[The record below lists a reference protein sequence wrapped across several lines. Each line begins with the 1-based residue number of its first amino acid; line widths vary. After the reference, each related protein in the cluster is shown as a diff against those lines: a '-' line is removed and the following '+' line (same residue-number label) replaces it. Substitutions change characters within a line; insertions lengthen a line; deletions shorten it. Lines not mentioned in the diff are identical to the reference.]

1 MKLVMLTEE
10 ISKRFGD
17 ETALRLIKEAG
28 FDGYDYSMFD
38 NMDELLFDNA
48 DYVAYA
54 KKVRKTADDLGLPCL
69 QAHAPCRYMR
79 TREQVLATVPDY
91 MRSIEICA
99 ILGCKLLV
107 AHPGSRSTAEENKLY
122 LYDRI
127 LPFAEEMGVVIAT
140 ENLFK
145 RKVETEPETIP
156 AACGTSEDFIKHID
170 LINHP
175 YFTGC
180 VDVGHAEMVNCE
192 GAANMIR
199 ALGHDRVGAL
209 HVHDND
215 LYHDTH
221 TTPFLGKI
229 NWKEVTKALKDIN
242 YKGNFTFENST
253 FLYGYP
259 DELMPQCLK
268 LIEQTGRYLIDLIE
282 K

>member
-10 ISKRFGD
+10 VSKRFGD
-17 ETALRLIKEAG
+17 ETAVKLIKEAG
-28 FDGYDYSMFD
+28 FDGYDYSMFEHTD
-38 NMDELLFDNA
+38 KFLFGDA
-48 DYVAYA
+48 DYVAHA
-54 KKVRKTADDLGLPCL
+54 KKVRKAADDFGLPCL

-79 TREQVLATVPDY
+79 TREQVLSVIPDY
-91 MRSIEICA
+91 LRSIEICA

-107 AHPGSRSTAEENKLY
+107 AHPGSRSTAEENKMY
-122 LYDRI
+122 LYDKI
-127 LPFAEEMGVVIAT
+127 LPYAEDAGVVIAT

-170 LINHP
+170 LMNNP

-180 VDVGHAEMVNCE
+180 VDIGHAEMVNCE

-199 ALGHDRVGAL
+199 KLGHDRVGAL

-215 LYHDTH
+215 LFQDSH
-221 TTPFLGKI
+221 TTPFSGKI
-229 NWKEVTKALKDIN
+229 NWNEVTQALKGIN
-242 YKGNFTFENST
+242 YKGNFTFENSK
-253 FLYGYP
+253 FMRGYP
-259 DELMPQCLK
+259 DELIPQCLK
-268 LIEQTGRYLIDLIE
+268 LIEQTGRYLIGLIE